1 MFLKVPPSFYVK
13 KANSSLALF
22 KDRRG
27 RFVLGDRSLK
37 KSERWRIDPIDVQK
51 RATVSKLISWVTGAI
66 RFFHD
71 RIDLLSFNHKRQ
83 AICSKNCWS
92 ISQPCTYMWSPSL
105 DEKLYL
111 IWHKAYT
118 FLPSFDL
125 VLIETFNIEGK
136 WSTVALLVSSA
147 LSCGHK
153 GHGIESRQY
162 NDTSTWRINA
172 WDAELTLLRL
182 WTQEQ

>member
-153 GHGIESRQY
+153 GHGIESR
-162 NDTSTWRINA
+162 
-172 WDAELTLLRL
+172 
-182 WTQEQ
+182 